1 MLQQRLTRNLY
12 TGQTEPLTAP
22 LSFDFTE
29 DLGNKRNLSL
39 LSQYGGAAAAY
50 SLRALGSYNENVVRV
65 RRASDNDEKDFT
77 ASQVSSGEL
86 TNWVNSQIVPPL
98 DIGVLDIRGT
108 HTSSRGR
115 DKHWNLLLL
124 RIACVTLARPT
135 QGT

>member
-98 DIGVLDIRGT
+98 DIGVETSEGRIPVPEGGT
-108 HTSSRGR
+108 SIGT
-115 DKHWNLLLL
+115 LLL